1 MKNQISTILM
11 SFMLASAL
19 ISCSPKPISVTNDLT
34 KTPESVIEISTQTS
48 TSQPTPTPPVDEM
61 LAYYDGVIVLTQYYT
76 FLGSGLHENA
86 YDLLS
91 FTAKSHYPS
100 LDKYLEISRL
110 SFLKVEIIQIV
121 PYKDWAPLFG
131 MKYSK
136 DTENQKQFV
145 VVMKAWGEGNMS
157 GSAMNGQTQTLH
169 IMLTLEDGQ
178 WKIDEFGGAVP
189 FNP

>member
-1 MKNQISTILM
+1 
-11 SFMLASAL
+11 
-19 ISCSPKPISVTNDLT
+19 
-34 KTPESVIEISTQTS
+34 
-48 TSQPTPTPPVDEM
+48 
-61 LAYYDGVIVLTQYYT
+61 
-76 FLGSGLHENA
+76 
-86 YDLLS
+86 
-91 FTAKSHYPS
+91 
-100 LDKYLEISRL
+100 
-110 SFLKVEIIQIV
+110 
-121 PYKDWAPLFG
+121 